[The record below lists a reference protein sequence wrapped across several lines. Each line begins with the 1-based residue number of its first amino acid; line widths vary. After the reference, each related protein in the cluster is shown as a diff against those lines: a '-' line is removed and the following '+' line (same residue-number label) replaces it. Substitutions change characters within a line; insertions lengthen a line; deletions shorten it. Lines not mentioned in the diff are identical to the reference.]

1 VPRSKQLIF
10 SVTLT
15 FVSIAVSLVLAEAF
29 LRVKNSSMRNHDVE
43 MWRYAKELKVRSL
56 DPTLDFEHVKSKAA
70 TLQSVEIRLNESGL
84 RGGPVAPATAGERRI
99 LFLGG
104 SITLGWGVA
113 EADTITARLE
123 RLLGA
128 ADIKAD
134 VLNGGVG
141 NYNAERYV
149 ERFFKD
155 LTPLAP
161 SDIVVHYFPRDAEE
175 LDRGGGNVLL
185 RHSELAVTLWIAY
198 HRLFDR
204 SGEHSLVEHYRRVYQ
219 PSAAGF
225 LAMRASLKR
234 LADYAKAHSIR
245 LYLAMTPDMHNLI
258 DYKLAFV
265 HDLMRQIAL
274 EDGYV
279 YIDLLPAML
288 GRPPQDVFA
297 MPGDPH
303 PNALG
308 HDLMANA
315 IFAVLR
321 GSGEPAKE

>member
-10 SVTLT
+10 SLILT
-15 FVSIAVSLVLAEAF
+15 VVSIAVSLAFAEVF
-29 LRVKNSSMRNHDVE
+29 LRLKNSSMRNYDIE
-43 MWRYAKELKVRSL
+43 MWRYAKELKIRSL
-56 DPTLDFEHVKSKAA
+56 DPTLDFEHVRSKAA
-70 TLQSVEIRLNESGL
+70 TLQSVEIRLNEWGL
-84 RGGPVAPATAGERRI
+84 RGGPVTLRTEGERRI

-104 SITLGWGVA
+104 SITLGWGVP
-113 EADTITARLE
+113 EVDTVTARLE
-123 RLLGA
+123 RLFSS
-128 ADIKAD
+128 ADITAE

-149 ERFFKD
+149 GRFFKD
-155 LTPLAP
+155 LTPLDP
-161 SDIVVHYFPRDAEE
+161 SDIVVHYFLRDAEE
-175 LDRGGGNVLL
+175 LDRGGGNLLL

-204 SGEHSLVEHYRRVYQ
+204 AGEHSLIEHYRRIYQ
-219 PSAAGF
+219 PSAIGA
-225 LAMRASLKR
+225 LAMQASLKR

-245 LYLAMTPDMHNLI
+245 LYFAMTPDVHNLV
-258 DYKLAFV
+258 DYKLTFV

-274 EDGYV
+274 QHGYV

-288 GRPPQDVFA
+288 GRPPQDIFA

-308 HDLMANA
+308 HELMANA
-315 IFAVLR
+315 IFPVLR
-321 GSGEPAKE
+321 GTSEPAKD